1 MLLRK
6 YPYTHKCLT
15 YAKLQRESEVSKLRK
30 DLEECNIQVNQSDM
44 IEKLDDRY
52 EPYVLLH
59 QCYSA

>member
-1 MLLRK
+1 MLLHK
-6 YPYTHKCLT
+6 CHYAHKCLK

-52 EPYVLLH
+52 ERYVLLH